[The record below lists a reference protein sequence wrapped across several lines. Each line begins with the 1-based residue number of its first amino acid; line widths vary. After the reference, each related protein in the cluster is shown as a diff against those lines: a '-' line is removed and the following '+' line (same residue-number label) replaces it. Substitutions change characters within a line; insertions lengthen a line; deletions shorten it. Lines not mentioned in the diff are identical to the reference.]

1 MRLPTAGQEANV
13 ERVYL
18 SVERVPSG
26 RPIVKANA
34 LGSAD
39 IQSYRI

>member
-18 SVERVPSG
+18 SVERAPSG

-39 IQSYRI
+39 IQNYRI